1 MSNRI
6 SKETTVKG
14 DVSVLADV
22 DSEEVKVIE
31 GTTTKYAYDDMNRL
45 VKKTVGS
52 ESTIYTLE
60 EGAYFSELTW
70 NEARG
75 LEQTL
80 MYCYHTLNG
89 TNETALLGVNFING
103 VSPNNKNRENYY
115 NDTIKY
121 IDKYPT
127 YFENQLD
134 NEINNIKEDIN
145 YWWK

>member
-31 GTTTKYAYDDMNRL
+31 GTTTKYAYDDMNQL

-75 LEQTL
+75 LEPL
-80 MYCYHTLNG
+80 
-89 TNETALLGVNFING
+89 
-103 VSPNNKNRENYY
+103 
-115 NDTIKY
+115 
-121 IDKYPT
+121 
-127 YFENQLD
+127 
-134 NEINNIKEDIN
+134 
-145 YWWK
+145 